1 MALSL
6 IVNAGLMAL
15 PIGGC
20 LGTLFGIDAH
30 RAATGQ
36 RPLFA
41 PNPNDPDENRGTGSS
56 GGGQDSTGGG
66 SGGSSGGDVSDNGIQ
81 NNPYCQLSYGISPP
95 SKDGETFTREFS
107 TNPSPII
114 LEQPANFVNSQSQ
127 PVECRKGFR

>member
-41 PNPNDPDENRGTGSS
+41 PDPSENKGTSDS
-56 GGGQDSTGGG
+56 TGGGQDSTGGG
-66 SGGSSGGDVSDNGIQ
+66 SGSGDGTSDNGVQ
-81 NNPYCQLSYGISPP
+81 NNPYCQSSYGISPP
-95 SKDGETFTREFS
+95 SKNGESFTR
-107 TNPSPII
+107 
-114 LEQPANFVNSQSQ
+114 
-127 PVECRKGFR
+127 K

>member
-30 RAATGQ
+30 RAANGQ

-41 PNPNDPDENRGTGSS
+41 PNPNDPDENKGTGSGG

-66 SGGSSGGDVSDNGIQ
+66 SGSGGDVSDNGIQ
-81 NNPYCQLSYGISPP
+81 NNTYCQLSYGITPP
-95 SKDGETFTREFS
+95 SKNGESFTREFFVFSQICTFQPNS
-107 TNPSPII
+107 TY
-114 LEQPANFVNSQSQ
+114 
-127 PVECRKGFR
+127 